1 MKKFFKDNA
10 TLIALFVLGLIL
22 TIVTS
27 FEATDGK
34 VTFDIMNNMFF
45 NARNLNNLTRQV
57 TLIGIISIGMTMVT
71 GLFGLGSSD
80 AESSSALRAL
90 LSKLA
95 NPDDLRILTSLIL
108 PLGWSLKDTVHIPS
122 HPDFLADDG

>member
-27 FEATDGK
+27 FDVTDGK

-57 TLIGIISIGMTMVT
+57 TLIGIISIGMTMVI
-71 GLFGLGSSD
+71 LLGGIDLSVGSIVGI
-80 AESSSALRAL
+80 SGIVVAL
-90 LSKLA
+90 LMSYGV
-95 NPDDLRILTSLIL
+95 NM
-108 PLGWSLKDTVHIPS
+108 
-122 HPDFLADDG
+122 

>member
-27 FEATDGK
+27 FDVTDGK

-57 TLIGIISIGMTMVT
+57 TLMV
-71 GLFGLGSSD
+71 LFQL
-80 AESSSALRAL
+80 
-90 LSKLA
+90 
-95 NPDDLRILTSLIL
+95 
-108 PLGWSLKDTVHIPS
+108 V
-122 HPDFLADDG
+122 